1 MLTLCS
7 HKTCKL
13 PFCKWLR
20 SELPQKPSLAAAANK
35 GKKFLNADTGHE
47 TDILFR
53 CPCSTELSE
62 IMFIVFVQKKYK
74 QSCVFWQVV
83 PDLVVIIHSTAPG
96 LPCCSRQKPVL

>member
-1 MLTLCS
+1 MLTLCG

-13 PFCKWLR
+13 PFSKWLR
-20 SELPQKPSLAAAANK
+20 SELPQKPRLVAAANK

-62 IMFIVFVQKKYK
+62 IVFIAFVQ
-74 QSCVFWQVV
+74 
-83 PDLVVIIHSTAPG
+83 
-96 LPCCSRQKPVL
+96 